1 MPQAMTASRSE
12 GSMSGLLFLASIV
25 GFIVIVLWAYK
36 NDGLKADELGS
47 GLLAMRLTS
56 EAKQKSVPK
65 WKKSA
70 MPERSKADA
79 LVEKPA
85 HKARW
90 QKTFQY
96 GKSH

>member
-1 MPQAMTASRSE
+1 MPEGVTALRLE

-36 NDGLKADELGS
+36 NDGLKADEVGS

-56 EAKQKSVPK
+56 ETKQKSVPK

-70 MPERSKADA
+70 MPERSKAGVR
-79 LVEKPA
+79 VEKPA

-90 QKTFQY
+90 QKSFHY